1 MPIRKTIFAN
11 NYHYHV
17 FNRGVEKRVIFQD
30 EKDYHVFLE
39 ILAYYLIPN
48 QKTPPIFSRKPQI
61 KISQGITLLS
71 YCLMPNHFHFLIKQK
86 KDNGIV
92 SLMQALGNTYAKY
105 FNKRYYRVGS
115 LFQGRF
121 KAKIVTKDNYL
132 LQLSKYIHLNP
143 QEIYKKPLVSY
154 PYSSYKFYLQP
165 QIAPKDFID
174 VNFILDYF
182 SCKEKNFSYQKF
194 VEEIELDSSLIEPF
208 ILEE

>member
-1 MPIRKTIFAN
+1 MPVRKTIFAN
-11 NYHYHV
+11 NYHYHI

-30 EKDYHVFLE
+30 EKDYNAFLE
-39 ILAYYLIPN
+39 ILAYYLIPD
-48 QKTPPIFSRKPQI
+48 KKKPDIFSRKSQV
-61 KISQGITLLS
+61 KIAQAVSLLS

-92 SLMQALGNTYAKY
+92 NLMHALGTTYSMY
-105 FNKRYYRVGS
+105 FNKRHDRVGS

-143 QEIYKKPLVSY
+143 QEVYKKPLVSY

-165 QIAPKDFID
+165 QITPKDFID

-182 SCKEKNFSYQKF
+182 SSENKHLSYKTF
-194 VEEIELDSSLIEPF
+194 VEDLKTDFSPIESLLF
-208 ILEE
+208 L